1 MSLDKG
7 QRERFKDRLT
17 LLNNQYD
24 KISQQ
29 HDNCLDA
36 GVKVILK
43 RQMADADA
51 ESQILD
57 RLLAEGEPTDLQ
69 DKLRYIDFKDI
80 VKEFERLIEK
90 SGRAGGVSLF
100 VVPNG
105 RNMASDLLML
115 RLQDLLRN
123 DANLTSYRISFSE
136 GIELNETGLI
146 QGISKYFG
154 VDANGNDLDETL
166 NSLVCKICKS
176 VQTRSI
182 LLLEIAE
189 WHRLPTQEKVFSW
202 LCSDFYSRLSSRF
215 DKDVSGKWRRV
226 HIFIVVVSDE
236 PISNECLQ
244 ASQSFSSVF
253 QDSNVEKG
261 KRIFNISLKN
271 WSKADIEEWLEF
283 TGLPEER
290 LVAEANRLYDGSMEG
305 LPLIVQSAIS
315 RGVS

>member
-1 MSLDKG
+1 MSLDKRARRKINR
-7 QRERFKDRLT
+7 QYT
-17 LLNNQYD
+17 LLVEEYEALNEQYD
-24 KISQQ
+24 E
-29 HDNCLDA
+29 CFDA
-36 GVKVILK
+36 GTKIILK
-43 RQMADADA
+43 RRIDGIDEKLQDL
-51 ESQILD
+51 EQSLSN
-57 RLLAEGEPTDLQ
+57 EEPTDLQ

-123 DANLTSYRISFSE
+123 DANLTPYRISFSE

-146 QGISKYFG
+146 KGISKYFG

-202 LCSDFYSRLSSRF
+202 LCSDFYSRLSSQF

-253 QDSNVEKG
+253 QDSNIEKG

-305 LPLIVQSAIS
+305 LPLIVQSAIA